1 MVKNSVRDVI
11 GFVCSLERGR
21 VGRLGSRR
29 KRIEDDMTKVGPVKH
44 IPLSIVCCLLDGGH
58 VMRKA
63 IYCLDHALVGDI

>member
-11 GFVCSLERGR
+11 DFVCSLERGR

-44 IPLSIVCCLLDGGH
+44 IPLSTIFCLLDGGY
-58 VMRKA
+58 VVRKA
-63 IYCLDHALVGDI
+63 IYCMDHALVRDV